1 MAEKKILIV
10 DTDASHLD
18 FLTQLFKPARFKI
31 IRAKDGVEAHEK
43 FNEERP
49 DLVILEAL
57 LPRLH
62 GFDLTKKLT
71 QESRGEVPIIIITG
85 LYKGSHYRHEAISSF
100 GATDYFEKPYD
111 KEKLLNT
118 VLSLLNEEEEIQDE
132 LPDSEAIVQNLSKRI
147 KK

>member
-1 MAEKKILIV
+1 MAEKKLLIV

-18 FLTQLFKPARFKI
+18 FLAQLFKPHRFKI
-31 IRAKDGVEAHEK
+31 TRAKDGVEAHEK
-43 FNEERP
+43 FKEERP

-62 GFDLTKKLT
+62 GFDLTKKLA

-85 LYKGSHYRHEAISSF
+85 LYRGVHYRHEAISSF

-118 VLSLLNEEEEIQDE
+118 VLRLLNEEEEIRDE
-132 LPDSEAIVQNLSKRI
+132 LPDSEDIVQNLAKRI